1 MAKINDNV
9 SAIKDFIK
17 GLINKDMDADTIRSY
32 NDILGKADEI
42 IGEYDG
48 LEKELVSTKDIVVN
62 LVKTQ
67 GNANPPKDPIT
78 PDQEKQPRS
87 LEEIAKDKING
98 GK

>member
-9 SAIKDFIK
+9 SAIKDFIR
-17 GLINKDMDADTIRSY
+17 GLINKDMDADTIKSY

-48 LEKELVSTKDIVVN
+48 LEKELVSTKDIVVH

-67 GNANPPKDPIT
+67 GNDNPPKDPT
-78 PDQEKQPRS
+78 KPDQEKQPRS
-87 LEEIAKDKING
+87 LEEIARDKING

>member
-1 MAKINDNV
+1 MRKINDNV

-17 GLINKDMDADTIRSY
+17 GLINKDMDADTIKSY

-48 LEKELVSTKDIVVN
+48 LEKELVSTKDIVVH

-67 GNANPPKDPIT
+67 GNDNPPKDPTI
-78 PDQEKQPRS
+78 QEEKQPRS
-87 LEEIAKDKING
+87 LEEIARDKING